1 MGSSFLSED
10 QDNRYIQNFYLC
22 HRYIK
27 INIIMKIAICFACVV
42 AMATAESWMGAPYTL
57 VKRAAEP
64 QNRPSV
70 GTRNNNPNTRF
81 FTGNE
86 ALDAGLAGAAA
97 GVAGQYIAN
106 QLLNPCRN
114 RNKTTTEVKQTTESL
129 VETLATSFLVLLLVL
144 LGPPLLTI
152 FLEILVEDKILF
164 LLLILVF
171 NLLKI

>member
-10 QDNRYIQNFYLC
+10 QDNRYSQNFYLC

-42 AMATAESWMGAPYTL
+42 AMATAESWMAAPYTL

-70 GTRNNNPNTRF
+70 GTRNQPNTRF
-81 FTGNE
+81 FTGNG

-97 GVAGQYIAN
+97 GVAGQFIAN
-106 QLLNPCRN
+106 QVFNPCTRGGTRN
-114 RNKTTTEVKQTTESL
+114 QNTNNRIFGGNTGN
-129 VETLATSFLVLLLVL
+129 FL
-144 LGPPLLTI
+144 LGAAAGFAGASIANAAAGSPCGR
-152 FLEILVEDKILF
+152 
-164 LLLILVF
+164 
-171 NLLKI
+171 

>member
-1 MGSSFLSED
+1 MGVVSC
-10 QDNRYIQNFYLC
+10 QKT
-22 HRYIK
+22 K
-27 INIIMKIAICFACVV
+27 ITDTENIFFIFARNTPKNKHKIMKIAICFACVV
-42 AMATAESWMGAPYTL
+42 AIAAAESWMAAPYTL

-64 QNRPSV
+64 QRV

-81 FTGNE
+81 FTGN
-86 ALDAGLAGAAA
+86 APLDAGLAGAAA
-97 GVAGQYIAN
+97 GVAGQYITN
-106 QLLNPCRN
+106 QLLNPC
-114 RNKTTTEVKQTTESL
+114 KTETETTTGVKQTTESL

>member
-1 MGSSFLSED
+1 MGVVSCQKTKKTDTFRVSIFST
-10 QDNRYIQNFYLC
+10 N
-22 HRYIK
+22 YIK

-42 AMATAESWMGAPYTL
+42 AMATAESWMAAPYTL

-81 FTGNE
+81 FTGNG

-97 GVAGQYIAN
+97 GVAGQYITN

-114 RNKTTTEVKQTTESL
+114 RNRNNNRGTNNRIFGGNTGN
-129 VETLATSFLVLLLVL
+129 FL
-144 LGPPLLTI
+144 LGAVGGFAAASVANAAFGNPCGR
-152 FLEILVEDKILF
+152 
-164 LLLILVF
+164 
-171 NLLKI
+171 